1 LFAEKETVS
10 NELIAEAEL
19 QTDADVVKLVDD
31 TKKFAEMAL
40 EDLWSQEDP
49 SKHKV
54 DLRGYL
60 PGQVQNVN
68 LTRRKEE
75 GEFPEWMRDAIG
87 EVQDPTINYAQT
99 VNNLTKLDSRI
110 KFLNQIYKLGKR
122 DGYVIRAADV
132 EYDAKKKEDLKKEG
146 WVLING
152 TNQEDP
158 NKLDNSPQSVYGPFI
173 GTYIHPDLHRFA
185 FGVEG
190 EISGIYVLRGLV
202 LAGKTI
208 GNVILGPERNLA
220 GNLGMLLMNG
230 TFTKMATNFYYDGSI
245 NQETNYIKTLKGNN
259 FASKYVKYWSDI
271 VNDAERLGI
280 ISNVHSGAVVEI
292 FKQMSKEPTLMKEF
306 EDNAATGWTSLYKKL
321 LTVPSEFVKFNTA
334 AYIWADI
341 IPKVYA
347 FNVERNVITSEYSTF
362 ESKVGQVGK
371 PAKMT
376 FGSLVTM
383 RNDAIAAK
391 DFAETDRLNA
401 IIENINEIAASFTNQ
416 TMVSH
421 ERVMPLV
428 ENLNKTSF
436 KKAPGKAFTKFVFGG
451 DFVRFKA
458 ETTRIFLQTL
468 SSIFGAK
475 KQFKSKDNKG
485 VVNLF
490 GTKLMN
496 DAFATRINTK
506 QRMHSLAG
514 FLVWSNAYA
523 QVAALYIAFGASLLK
538 MIGIG
543 GGDDDEDEYIETD
556 PSKSYKTIKQSA
568 EGTGMF
574 DKNANFGTELQRIY
588 MGSANGSMSVDE
600 AIREYSNDYMN
611 LHQLGFNLMGDGKF
625 EVKDKGTIDPFAS
638 QMALARGF
646 VYSPQRGWTNKLN
659 GFVSSIF
666 SEEVGTEM
674 MVNNTLN
681 ILNNEDQYGK
691 PIYNEKENIEVK
703 AAQGAWYLIK
713 GLSPAVLSTILRV
726 DKATSGTTD
735 DQGNVIKEPVP
746 LGKQLL
752 EENVNAFT
760 GRSYYVD
767 VKQKLSSFIRQEA
780 GDSDQGLNA
789 QIYGQKSETGL
800 KTIVYELNRK
810 VEAAR
815 VLGVSDNDIISI
827 IGRSVLGRKP
837 EIANAVYYG
846 GSYIDNLKIEK

>member
-1 LFAEKETVS
+1 
-10 NELIAEAEL
+10 
-19 QTDADVVKLVDD
+19 
-31 TKKFAEMAL
+31 M
-40 EDLWSQEDP
+40 
-49 SKHKV
+49 
-54 DLRGYL
+54 
-60 PGQVQNVN
+60 
-68 LTRRKEE
+68 RRKEE

-110 KFLNQIYKLGKR
+110 KFLNQIYNLGKR
-122 DGYVIRAADV
+122 DGYIIRAVDV

-185 FGVEG
+185 FGIEG

-245 NQETNYIKTLKGNN
+245 NQETSYIKTLKGNN

-321 LTVPSEFVKFNTA
+321 LTVPNEFAKFNTA

-341 IPKVYA
+341 IPKIYA
-347 FNVERNVITSEYSTF
+347 FNVERNVIASEYSTF
-362 ESKVGQVGK
+362 ESKTGQTAQ

-376 FGSLVTM
+376 FGSLVSM

-391 DFAETDRLNA
+391 NIAEVQRLNE

-436 KKAPGKAFTKFVFGG
+436 KKAPGKAFAKFVFGG

-468 SSIFGAK
+468 SSIFRVK
-475 KQFKSKDNKG
+475 KQFKSKDEKG
-485 VVNLF
+485 VVKLF
-490 GTKLMN
+490 GSKLMN
-496 DAFATRINTK
+496 DAFATKINTK

-523 QVAALYIAFGASLLK
+523 QVAALYLGFGASLLS

-568 EGTGMF
+568 EGSGMF

-588 MGSANGSMSVDE
+588 MGSVNGSMSVDE
-600 AIREYSNDYMN
+600 AIREFSNEYMN

-638 QMALARGF
+638 QMAVARGF

-659 GFVSSIF
+659 GYVSSIF

-674 MVNNTLN
+674 LVNNTLN
-681 ILNNEDQYGK
+681 LLNNQDQYGK

-713 GLSPAVLSTILRV
+713 GLSPAVLSTVLRV
-726 DKATSGTTD
+726 DKATSGIKD
-735 DQGNVIKEPVP
+735 DKGNVIKEPVP

-752 EENVNAFT
+752 QENVNAFT

-767 VKQKLSSFIRQEA
+767 VKQKLSSFIREEA

-800 KTIVYELNRK
+800 KTIVYNLNRK

-815 VLGVSDNDIISI
+815 VLGVSDNEIINI
-827 IGRSVLGRKP
+827 IGKSVLGRKP